1 MVTVLLQSAVLLIL
15 GQLLLGAV
23 GYAVPQGLPWLG
35 LPLGILLF
43 WLILRVGRVLRGF
56 LEEAARKRQPVA
68 PLQMALWATLLW
80 HLPSVL
86 LLPAGTFAPRW
97 VGQVWNGVMLPVQG
111 TAGLLFGGAETLESW
126 LWVAVVV
133 EALVFALIVGRPMTG
148 PAAAETA
155 APRQQVAAAG
165 NWVPARRHKD
175 VVKKYNMPRSKG

>member
-43 WLILRVGRVLRGF
+43 WLILRVGRVLRDY
-56 LEEAARKRQPVA
+56 LEAAARKRQPVA

-80 HLPSVL
+80 QLPSVI
-86 LLPAGTFAPRW
+86 LLPAGTIAPNW
-97 VGQVWNGVMLPVQG
+97 LGQIWNGVMLPVQG
-111 TAGLLFGGAETLESW
+111 TAGLLFGGAEALASW

-133 EALVFALIVGRPMTG
+133 EALVFAFIVGRPLTG
-148 PAAAETA
+148 PAVAEPPA
-155 APRQQVAAAG
+155 LKQVAAAG
-165 NWVPARRHKD
+165 NWAPARRHRD